1 MYTRNSQYKL
11 FSCNSAGLLRALLIL
26 HPVPA
31 AYNLGRMEP
40 LWGAP
45 EPHNRSQLKKGYSKP
60 RRK

>member
-1 MYTRNSQYKL
+1 MYTINSQNKL
-11 FSCNSAGLLRALLIL
+11 FSGISAGLLRALLIL

-45 EPHNRSQLKKGYSKP
+45 ELHNRSQLRRGYSKP